1 MGYSTCLMPPKV
13 LKFFGYMWIIV
24 GVIFVLGLNRNNEDL
39 RGAGLLSILVG
50 GVFVFFNKEKKRRSI
65 S

>member
-1 MGYSTCLMPPKV
+1 MPPKV

-50 GVFVFFNKEKKRRSI
+50 GVFVFLNKEKK
-65 S
+65 